1 MIKRYILLLFI
12 ILLPRTSTFLIHT
25 ATYSLLDRKMSK
37 LRRSNRII
45 SSVQDGSPGDQAPT
59 LKSLLNENRDLKA
72 QLAAALLRKP
82 KVSNFDQQEYEGGET
97 MYCESDDECVVAS
110 PYEDST
116 RDRGKW
122 LVGLLVLQSCSSFI
136 LAANEALLQRHPAI
150 IYFLTMLV
158 GAGGNAGNQASV
170 RVIRGLALGTLT
182 PKNQN
187 AFLKKELGTSC
198 TLAVLLAFAGFVRA
212 MLFKVPLPET
222 LAITL
227 SLFSI
232 VFFSII
238 FGASLPLVLK
248 SFGVDPA
255 HSSTSIQVIMDIL
268 GVVITVVVSTLF
280 LDSPFGEMVVYRL
293 MG

>member
-1 MIKRYILLLFI
+1 MIKRYIILLFI
-12 ILLPRTSTFLIHT
+12 LLLPLTSTFLVRT

-45 SSVQDGSPGDQAPT
+45 SSVQDGSLGDQAPT
-59 LKSLLNENRDLKA
+59 LKSLLNENRELKA
-72 QLAAALLRKP
+72 QLAAALSRKP

-97 MYCESDDECVVAS
+97 MFCESDDECVVAS

>member
-1 MIKRYILLLFI
+1 MPLLAKRFC
-12 ILLPRTSTFLIHT
+12 TFLFLSALWH
-25 ATYSLLDRKMSK
+25 SSCFHVPLRSSSN
-37 LRRSNRII
+37 LRRPMSTAPVRR
-45 SSVQDGSPGDQAPT
+45 SSRFATSVGDGAGDADPT
-59 LKSLLNENRDLKA
+59 VNNLMKENRELKA
-72 QLAAALLRKP
+72 QLAAALMRKP
-82 KVSNFDQQEYEGGET
+82 KMSEEYEGGET
-97 MYCESDDECVVAS
+97 LYCESDDECVVDS

-136 LAANEALLQRHPAI
+136 LSANEALLQKHPAI

-187 AFLKKELGTSC
+187 AFLRKELATSC
-198 TLAVLLAFAGFVRA
+198 TLAVLLSTAGFIRA

-238 FGASLPLVLK
+238 FGATLPLLLK
-248 SFGVDPA
+248 SLGVDPA

-268 GVVITVVVSTLF
+268 GVVLTVVVSTLF
-280 LDSPFGEMVVYRL
+280 LDSPFGEAVVYRL
-293 MG
+293 VG

>member
-1 MIKRYILLLFI
+1 MEGL
-12 ILLPRTSTFLIHT
+12 
-25 ATYSLLDRKMSK
+25 
-37 LRRSNRII
+37 
-45 SSVQDGSPGDQAPT
+45 PT
-59 LKSLLNENRDLKA
+59 LVAPRHNHYVLTPTSHPQTL
-72 QLAAALLRKP
+72 
-82 KVSNFDQQEYEGGET
+82 
-97 MYCESDDECVVAS
+97 YCSSDEECVIDS
-110 PYEDST
+110 PYEDSV

-187 AFLKKELGTSC
+187 AFLKKELITSC
-198 TLAVLLAFAGFVRA
+198 TLAVLLSTAGFIRA
-212 MLFKVPLPET
+212 LLFKVPLPET

-238 FGASLPLVLK
+238 FGASLPLLLK
-248 SFGVDPA
+248 SLGIDPA

-268 GVVITVVVSTLF
+268 GVVLTVVVSTLF